1 MRDEDCVGFLQWCLP
16 RLRLR
21 WPGYRKVRRTVCKRL
36 GRRLRALGLL
46 DLDGYRAFLED
57 HPAEWQRVDAFCRIP
72 ISRFWRD
79 RAVFGVLA
87 REVLPV
93 LAEQA
98 RARGDSELRAWCAGC
113 ASGEEVYSLR
123 LAWDELVQS
132 AVSTPAFAIL
142 GTDAEETMLERAK
155 TACYGRGTLKE
166 LPAEWLDRAFVRS
179 GELFCLRPERR
190 QGVSFRLQDIRSA
203 LPDGP
208 FDLIL
213 CRNLAFT
220 YFEAGLQTAVLGRIG
235 RRLRDG
241 GALVVGSHERLPDGA
256 AGWTQLRA
264 NLPVYLV
271 SAAERREGRPRRS
284 NR

>member
-16 RLRLR
+16 QLRLR

-36 GRRLRALGLL
+36 GRRLRALGLR

-79 RAVFGVLA
+79 RAVFGLLA

-98 RARGDSELRAWCAGC
+98 RARGDSELRAWRAGC

-123 LAWDELVQS
+123 IAWSELAEP
-132 AVSTPAFAIL
+132 AVSPVAFAIL
-142 GTDAEETMLERAK
+142 GTDAEETMLERAE

-166 LPAEWLDRAFVRS
+166 LPADWLDRAFVRS
-179 GELFCLRPERR
+179 GERFRLRPELR

-213 CRNLAFT
+213 CRNLVFT
-220 YFEAGLQTAVLGRIG
+220 YFEPRLQAEILRGIG

-241 GALVVGSHERLPDGA
+241 GALVIGAHERLPEDA
-256 AGWTQLRA
+256 AGWEQPQA
-264 NLPVYLV
+264 SLPIY
-271 SAAERREGRPRRS
+271 RRTRFGRVP
-284 NR
+284 